1 MKKFPLPHKGS
12 LRGKKPKQQY
22 LKLLKL
28 FEQLCTFFLHLSHT
42 TNLFYQ
48 LKTMDNYTQETKDVV
63 DERFKMNVGVLRTPT
78 YLWLSNTLCRNKQ
91 HL

>member
-1 MKKFPLPHKGS
+1 
-12 LRGKKPKQQY
+12 
-22 LKLLKL
+22 
-28 FEQLCTFFLHLSHT
+28 
-42 TNLFYQ
+42 
-48 LKTMDNYTQETKDVV
+48 MDNYTQETKDVV